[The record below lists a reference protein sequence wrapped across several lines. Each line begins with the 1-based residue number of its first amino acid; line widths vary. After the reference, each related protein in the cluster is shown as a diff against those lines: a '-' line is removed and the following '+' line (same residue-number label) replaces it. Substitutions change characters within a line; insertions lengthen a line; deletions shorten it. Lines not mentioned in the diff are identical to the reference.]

1 MGEVVQALKLVYND
15 MEETCEDSFSKN
27 DGGSFGPDSG
37 FRGPDSSWWNGSTP
51 RLTYAYS
58 SPYVTME
65 YCSGPLE
72 QINRPVSES
81 TIVGGARALTRHNR
95 SGPLRKMRSR
105 LAFYRLKGSMSE
117 HGFLSRHLG
126 MDRYYWV

>member
-51 RLTYAYS
+51 RLTYAYT
-58 SPYVTME
+58 SPFVTIDC
-65 YCSGPLE
+65 CSGPLE
-72 QINRPVSES
+72 EINRPVSAL
-81 TIVGGARALTRHNR
+81 TLVGGVGFLTQQNR
-95 SGPLRKMRSR
+95 SGPLETIRSR
-105 LAFYRLKGSMSE
+105 LAFYRSKGSMSE
-117 HGFLSRHLG
+117 HGLLSRVSSNG
-126 MDRYYWV
+126 YDWV